1 MNWDEIS
8 DAINEYERNNPTMTL
23 STGKS
28 RKVIFKYPENGSQ
41 IDEERAAENLT
52 LNGEY
57 TVVTISIGGST
68 SFVELKEVPGIVFN
82 TVHFINKQ
90 EEIK

>member
-1 MNWDEIS
+1 MNWSEIS
-8 DAINEYERNNPTMTL
+8 EAINEYERNNPTMTL

-28 RKVIFKYPENGSQ
+28 SKVIFKYPENGRQ
-41 IDEERAAENLT
+41 IDIERAAENLI

-57 TVVTISIGGST
+57 TVVTISVGGST

-82 TVHFINKQ
+82 TVHFTNKL
-90 EEIK
+90 EAI